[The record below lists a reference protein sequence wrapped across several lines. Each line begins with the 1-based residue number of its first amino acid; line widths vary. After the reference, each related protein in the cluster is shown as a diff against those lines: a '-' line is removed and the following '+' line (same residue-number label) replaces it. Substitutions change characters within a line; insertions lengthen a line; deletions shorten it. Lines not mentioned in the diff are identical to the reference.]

1 MRHQVQSLETWS
13 GSRRPS
19 TDVATPFFVPG
30 CHSVSAL
37 PCCRCPA
44 PIKVTPLEHTHECS
58 RCVLETVNDVLS
70 LKNRSVFQPGADL
83 SLEIW
88 KQLGV
93 IINDEPT
100 YGQTFRKNLP
110 DRCRDPI
117 RPRGNRRTELRD

>member
-1 MRHQVQSLETWS
+1 M
-13 GSRRPS
+13 
-19 TDVATPFFVPG
+19 TPFRNRSTPVPLRLSRLIG
-30 CHSVSAL
+30 DSNKQLS
-37 PCCRCPA
+37 
-44 PIKVTPLEHTHECS
+44 KVTPLEHTHECS